1 MSAYAKTWSWRPRL
15 TPAEP
20 RAAVA
25 WGEAAR
31 RLHARLSLIPAGQA
45 VGLQVTANRDVMV
58 VSGAVGEL
66 PWVDGVEYAA
76 MDERAPGLWLPT
88 SWEPDVPI
96 DLLGQALSSSFSRSP
111 LLLWREPSAVVPLD
125 RQLPVTSEHLLII
138 QDYWAQR

>member
-1 MSAYAKTWSWRPRL
+1 MSVCARTLRWRPRL
-15 TPAEP
+15 NPAEP
-20 RAAVA
+20 QAAVA

-31 RLHARLSLIPAGQA
+31 RLHARLSLIPAEQA
-45 VGLQVTANRDVMV
+45 RRLQTTANRDVMV
-58 VSGAVGEL
+58 VSGAIGEL

-76 MDERAPGLWLPT
+76 MDKRAPGLWLPT

-125 RQLPVTSEHLLII
+125 RQLPVTAEHLLII
-138 QDYWAQR
+138 QAYWAER